1 MKLQQ
6 NLYFKNPI
14 YRVCDEHNATR
25 ACVFLQCL
33 LELWHP
39 AVELALK
46 FDTKLAQQTA
56 SQPLDRELQRKLWL
70 LIAEHEIKGKND
82 VKQALDLL
90 KECDLLRIEDL
101 LPFFDDFQK
110 IDHFKE
116 VICDALKVDSII
128 LSKLRRINKETCC
141 FYSFFIIGNFCR
153 STMQKYKSNASTWK
167 NRPSQLNGFEMIC
180 KHSEIVR

>member
-1 MKLQQ
+1 M
-6 NLYFKNPI
+6 
-14 YRVCDEHNATR
+14 CAEHKATR

-39 AVELALK
+39 AVELALT

-56 SQPLDRELQRKLWL
+56 SQPNDQELQRKLWL

-82 VKQALDLL
+82 VKQALELL

-116 VICDALKVDSII
+116 VICDALKVCWMLLLLKI
-128 LSKLRRINKETCC
+128 LSEFVYNTKNLRNIC
-141 FYSFFIIGNFCR
+141 FFKYIGVQR
-153 STMQKYKSNASTWK
+153 K
-167 NRPSQLNGFEMIC
+167 NPRAA
-180 KHSEIVR
+180 H

>member
-1 MKLQQ
+1 MRRINSL
-6 NLYFKNPI
+6 FVHFH
-14 YRVCDEHNATR
+14 RVCAEHNATR

-39 AVELALK
+39 AVELALT

-56 SQPLDRELQRKLWL
+56 SQPSDRELQRKLWL

-82 VKQALDLL
+82 VKQALELL

-116 VICDALKVDSII
+116 VICDALKVIFTLFSINI
-128 LSKLRRINKETCC
+128 RIFNQI
-141 FYSFFIIGNFCR
+141 S
-153 STMQKYKSNASTWK
+153 
-167 NRPSQLNGFEMIC
+167 
-180 KHSEIVR
+180 

>member
-1 MKLQQ
+1 M
-6 NLYFKNPI
+6 
-14 YRVCDEHNATR
+14 CAEHKATR

-39 AVELALK
+39 AVELALT

-56 SQPLDRELQRKLWL
+56 SQPIDQELQRKLWL

-82 VKQALDLL
+82 VKQALELL

-110 IDHFKE
+110 IDQFKE
-116 VICDALKVDSII
+116 VICDALKVDFLDRNVRKKNNLIF
-128 LSKLRRINKETCC
+128 LAN
-141 FYSFFIIGNFCR
+141 R
-153 STMQKYKSNASTWK
+153 STMQRFKISAKTWK
-167 NRPSQLNGFEMIC
+167 NRPSWQSAYEIIY
-180 KHSEIVR
+180 KHSEIGR

>member
-1 MKLQQ
+1 MPTGINRVL
-6 NLYFKNPI
+6 NNFLNEHIFC
-14 YRVCDEHNATR
+14 RVCGEHNLTE

-39 AVELALK
+39 AVELALT
-46 FDTKLAQQTA
+46 FDTKLAQRTA
-56 SQPLDRELQRKLWL
+56 SQPMDRDLRRKLWL

-82 VKQALDLL
+82 VTRALELL

-116 VICDALKVDSII
+116 AICAALQVCIQSLLD
-128 LSKLRRINKETCC
+128 
-141 FYSFFIIGNFCR
+141 Y
-153 STMQKYKSNASTWK
+153 
-167 NRPSQLNGFEMIC
+167 
-180 KHSEIVR
+180 

>member
-1 MKLQQ
+1 M
-6 NLYFKNPI
+6 NIN
-14 YRVCDEHNATR
+14 RVCDEHNAKR

-39 AVELALK
+39 AVELALT

-56 SQPLDRELQRKLWL
+56 SQPNDRELQRKLWL
-70 LIAEHEIKGKND
+70 LIAENEIKGKND
-82 VKQALDLL
+82 VKEALELL

-116 VICDALKVDSII
+116 VICDALKVNFSTHLLKNHLISDSPFVYVYFSCPGIQRKD
-128 LSKLRRINKETCC
+128 SRATR
-141 FYSFFIIGNFCR
+141 
-153 STMQKYKSNASTWK
+153 
-167 NRPSQLNGFEMIC
+167 
-180 KHSEIVR
+180 

>member
-1 MKLQQ
+1 MRFYSE
-6 NLYFKNPI
+6 N
-14 YRVCDEHNATR
+14 RVCAEHKATR

-39 AVELALK
+39 AVELALT

-56 SQPLDRELQRKLWL
+56 SQPSDRELQYKLWL

-82 VKQALDLL
+82 VKQALELL

-116 VICDALKVDSII
+116 VICDALKV
-128 LSKLRRINKETCC
+128 C
-141 FYSFFIIGNFCR
+141 
-153 STMQKYKSNASTWK
+153 
-167 NRPSQLNGFEMIC
+167 
-180 KHSEIVR
+180 